1 MNKNQRNELNRCA
14 EQLERLESE
23 LSSVIETIEDI
34 KSEEEG
40 KLDNLPD
47 SLRESSR
54 GEEIEECVERLDEI
68 LSLLEEHELADAI
81 DLLNEF

>member
-1 MNKNQRNELNRCA
+1 MNKNQRKELNKCA
-14 EQLERLESE
+14 ERLERLESE
-23 LSSVIETIEDI
+23 LSSVVSTIEDI

-40 KLDNLPD
+40 KLDNMPD
-47 SLRESSR
+47 SLRESSK

-68 LSLLEEHELADAI
+68 LEMLEEHQYDDAI